1 MKMPSKWDLGN
12 EALEEMT
19 LEELGEFITD
29 ALGADKREIISFI
42 KDHFEEDFEALCDRE
57 YDDAGARM
65 TDEAFRYDFR

>member
-29 ALGADKREIISFI
+29 ALGADKRKIISFI
-42 KDHFEEDFEALCDRE
+42 KDRFEEDFEALCDRE
-57 YDDAGARM
+57 YDDVGACM
-65 TDEAFRYDFR
+65 TDEACRYDFR